1 MLEGKWWVQ
10 KMSNVLKHFWKK
22 SSRWEHCNY
31 SGRTTD
37 ERLAAIPALLLGS
50 AAAAG

>member
-31 SGRTTD
+31 SGRTT
-37 ERLAAIPALLLGS
+37 AIPALLLGS